1 METTPANFMAHT
13 SGQLVF
19 NSTDFAG
26 LDGTI
31 TITEGTNS

>member
-1 METTPANFMAHT
+1 MANTGGA
-13 SGQLVF
+13 VF

-26 LDGTI
+26 LTGTI